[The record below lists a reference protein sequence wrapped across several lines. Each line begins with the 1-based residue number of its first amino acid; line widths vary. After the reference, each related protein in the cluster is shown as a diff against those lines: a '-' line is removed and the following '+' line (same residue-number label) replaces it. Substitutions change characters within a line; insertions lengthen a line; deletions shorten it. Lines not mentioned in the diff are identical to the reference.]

1 MTDAPVYPQQELADG
16 STPFNSLMFV
26 IKRAMAGVN
35 VATLVQVQAV
45 YNTGTG
51 PVGTVDVLPVV
62 NQVTGADQTVPH
74 TTIYGLPYFRYQ
86 GGANAVIVDPVIGDF
101 GFCVFADRDIGSA
114 QAGIAD
120 GNAAMTAVPSSG
132 APPSSARRFDY
143 ADGLYI
149 GGWNGNLAP
158 TNYVQI
164 TGAVIQMVLGG
175 TSAVLTSDLLTVNAN
190 LKVNG
195 TAEVTGNVTCDAQAE
210 VKGLLLADASI
221 QVSGTVSGAGGSGGL
236 TVSVPITANSSITA
250 AGEVKS
256 GTHTLTSHTHTG
268 VTPGGGST
276 GGPVG

>member
-1 MTDAPVYPQQELADG
+1 MTDAPVYPQQELAD
-16 STPFNSLMFV
+16 SSNPFNSLMFV

-35 VATLVQVQAV
+35 VATLVQVQEV
-45 YNTGTG
+45 YKTGTG

-74 TTIYGLPYFRYQ
+74 TIIYGLPYFRYQ
-86 GGANAVIVDPVIGDF
+86 GGTNAVIVDPVVGDF

-120 GNAAMTAVPSSG
+120 SNAAMTAVPSSG

-164 TGAVIQMVLGG
+164 MGSAIKMVLGG
-175 TSAVLTSDLLTVNAN
+175 TSAVLTSNLLTVNAN

-195 TAEVTGNVTCDAQAE
+195 TAEVTGNVTCDSQTE
-210 VKGLLLADASI
+210 VKGLLLADGNMYVAGTMSGGGGTGTINVNVPISSSKSIAASNFSTGSI
-221 QVSGTVSGAGGSGGL
+221 DFNGHYHGGVQGGSG
-236 TVSVPITANSSITA
+236 N
-250 AGEVKS
+250 
-256 GTHTLTSHTHTG
+256 TSA
-268 VTPGGGST
+268 
-276 GGPVG
+276 PVGG